1 MDHEDIY
8 KLILNDELGW
18 EHLITTIIREEEM
31 DPMDIDLIKIADR
44 FAALL
49 SRINQIDFRF
59 GGKFVYTAAI
69 LLKMKSD
76 TVIGEMLELNRK
88 KEHESQQRYIKAVPF
103 DITVTSKLPIFR
115 SRKITLTELINTIR
129 DAMRYSG
136 KQKINFELKLREVK
150 IEERIRYL
158 IEKLSRLFGLKE
170 VVAFSELIAKKN
182 DRKEVIYTL
191 LPLLFISNMNKV
203 ELLQEQPFQEIYIKS
218 RVKS

>member
-44 FAALL
+44 FAVLI
-49 SRINQIDFRF
+49 SKINQIDFRF

-76 TVIGEMLELNRK
+76 RVIDEMLELNRK
-88 KEHESQQRYIKAVPF
+88 KEKDSQQRYIKAVPF
-103 DITVTSKLPIFR
+103 EISVMSKLPLFR

-129 DAMRYSG
+129 ESMRYST
-136 KQKINFELKLREVK
+136 KQKISFELRLKEVK
-150 IEERIRYL
+150 IEDRIRTL
-158 IEKLSRLFGLKE
+158 IEKLVKLFGMKE
-170 VVAFSELIAKKN
+170 VVLFSEILPKKN
-182 DRKEVIYTL
+182 DRKEVVYTF
-191 LPLLFISNMNKV
+191 LPLLFLSNMNKV
-203 ELLQEQPFQEIYIKS
+203 EISQETPFQEIYIRS
-218 RVKS
+218 RVKG

>member
-44 FAALL
+44 FTALL

-136 KQKINFELKLREVK
+136 KQKINFELKLKEVK

-158 IEKLSRLFGLKE
+158 IEKLSRLFGIKE
-170 VVAFSELIAKKN
+170 VVAFSELVAKKN

-203 ELLQEQPFQEIYIKS
+203 DLLQEQPFQEIYIKS

>member
-203 ELLQEQPFQEIYIKS
+203 DLLQEQPFQEIYIKS

>member
-218 RVKS
+218 RAKN

>member
-44 FAALL
+44 FAVLI
-49 SRINQIDFRF
+49 SKINQVDFRF

-76 TVIGEMLELNRK
+76 KVIDEMLELNKK
-88 KEHESQQRYIKAVPF
+88 KEHESQQKYIKAVPF
-103 DITVTSKLPIFR
+103 DIAVTSKLPLFR

-129 DAMRYSG
+129 DAMRYGG
-136 KQKINFELKLREVK
+136 KQKISFELKLKEVK
-150 IEERIRYL
+150 IEERIRFL
-158 IEKLSRLFGLKE
+158 LENLAKLFGKKE
-170 VVAFSELIAKKN
+170 TVLFSELLSKKN
-182 DRKEVIYTL
+182 DREEVIYTL
-191 LPLLFISNMNKV
+191 LPLLFISNMDKV
-203 ELLQEQPFQEIYIKS
+203 EISQEQPFQEIYIKS
-218 RVKS
+218 RVK

>member
-1 MDHEDIY
+1 
-8 KLILNDELGW
+8 
-18 EHLITTIIREEEM
+18 
-31 DPMDIDLIKIADR
+31 
-44 FAALL
+44 
-49 SRINQIDFRF
+49 
-59 GGKFVYTAAI
+59 
-69 LLKMKSD
+69 MKSD